1 MNLKEVEKFLASLRP
16 LHDEHHGCGWSVGIL
31 NDPGSIPLTVI
42 SPGQHHDPDVDGM
55 SVLQGRESWDGR
67 EGDFDA
73 FWIRISARIWRSLRS
88 LSGRNCL
95 CYYREQ
101 VFKKISSH
109 LKNVKWGKPEPV
121 RPLSISLTIFLSL
134 TFPFALLLF
143 LSLSF
148 FHLLYLSHSLFFYF
162 YISFFHFIVLI
173 EFLLC

>member
-31 NDPGSIPLTVI
+31 NDPGSIPLAVL

-121 RPLSISLTIFLSL
+121 RLLSNSLSIWHS
-134 TFPFALLLF
+134 
-143 LSLSF
+143 LSLSLIF
-148 FHLLYLSHSLFFYF
+148 AVISNFLSFSL
-162 YISFFHFIVLI
+162 IL
-173 EFLLC
+173 

>member
-73 FWIRISARIWRSLRS
+73 FWIRSARIWRSLRS

-95 CYYREQ
+95 CYNREQ

-121 RPLSISLTIFLSL
+121 RLLSNSLSIWHS
-134 TFPFALLLF
+134 
-143 LSLSF
+143 LSLSLIF
-148 FHLLYLSHSLFFYF
+148 AVISNFLSFSL
-162 YISFFHFIVLI
+162 IL
-173 EFLLC
+173 